1 MVSSEYILQK
11 MRDTE
16 AFVDHAYIASPGEPN
31 YTIGY
36 GHMGADV
43 HKGQTM
49 TKPQA
54 ELLFKQD
61 ARKYESIVNSTF
73 HVPLNQNQY
82 DALVDF
88 AFNLGGFSG
97 AQTLRDKINKGDYAG
112 GANAFLLYNQG
123 SRHNVLPGLVT
134 RRAFERTLFLQAVK
148 KPPVSN
154 YHNWKAI
161 AEADA
166 KKKADARGVKFQ
178 ADQLRAKQEKQKLVD
193 AEAVKKAKLTKDKQ
207 AVIKAEAT
215 KKANELKAQQESAT
229 LKKNAENI
237 KKQNEANLKNA
248 HGTIDKSKNTPAT
261 PFSSRIKELPKSLGD
276 LTKMN
281 VTKNG
286 ISIIGVIVM
295 VFLLYNVKVPQ
306 TELE

>member
-1 MVSSEYILQK
+1 MKSSEYILQK

-16 AFVDHAYIASPGEPN
+16 TFVDHAYIASPGEPN

-43 HKGQTM
+43 HKGQTI

-54 ELLFKQD
+54 ELLFKTD

-123 SRHNVLPGLVT
+123 SRHNVLDGLKI
-134 RRAFERTLFLQAVK
+134 RRAFERTLFLQPVK
-148 KPPVSN
+148 KAPVTN

-178 ADQLRAKQEKQKLVD
+178 ADLLRAKQEKQKLAD

-207 AVIKAEAT
+207 AITKAEAT
-215 KKANELKAQQESAT
+215 KKANELKAKQAKDT
-229 LKKNAENI
+229 LNKNAENL

-261 PFSSRIKELPKSLGD
+261 PKAGAIKTLPKSLGD
-276 LTKMN
+276 LSKMK
-281 VTKNG
+281 VSKSG
-286 ISIIGVIVM
+286 INIIGLIVM
-295 VFLLYNVKVPQ
+295 VLLLANIKVPT